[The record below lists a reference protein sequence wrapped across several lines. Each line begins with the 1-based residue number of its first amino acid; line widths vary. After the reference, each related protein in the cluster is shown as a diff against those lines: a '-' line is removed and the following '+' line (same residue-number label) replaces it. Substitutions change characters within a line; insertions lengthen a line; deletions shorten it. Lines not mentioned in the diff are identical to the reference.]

1 MYIMF
6 NKNTILMTKLEL
18 HLYKEWII
26 IFVDLIDV

>member
-6 NKNTILMTKLEL
+6 DKNMILMTKLEL